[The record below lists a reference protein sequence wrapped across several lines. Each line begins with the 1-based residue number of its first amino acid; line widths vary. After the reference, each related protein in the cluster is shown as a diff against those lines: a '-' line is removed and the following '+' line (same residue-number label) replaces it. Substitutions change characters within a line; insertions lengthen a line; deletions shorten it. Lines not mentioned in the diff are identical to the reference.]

1 MIEEVVPSPLP
12 TKRFRATLVD
22 ETGRVHKIDFGQKG
36 SLTFIDHGS
45 VKKKE
50 AYWARHYGGNK
61 TERHFIDN
69 LIPSP
74 ALLSAFLL
82 WGPSKDMMENVKL
95 LNELFEVKHRSD

>member
-1 MIEEVVPSPLP
+1 MIEEIAPSPLP

-22 ETGRVHKIDFGQKG
+22 ETGRVHTIDFGQKG
-36 SLTFIDHGS
+36 SSTFIDHGD
-45 VKKKE
+45 VRKKE
-50 AYWARHYGGNK
+50 AYWARHMGNK
-61 TERHFIDN
+61 TERYFIEN

>member
-1 MIEEVVPSPLP
+1 MIEEIIPSPVQN
-12 TKRFRATLVD
+12 KRFRATLVD

-36 SLTFIDHGS
+36 GSTFIDHGS

-82 WGPSKDMMENVKL
+82 WGPSQKLDDNIKL
-95 LNELFEVKHRSD
+95 LNQLFEVKDRS